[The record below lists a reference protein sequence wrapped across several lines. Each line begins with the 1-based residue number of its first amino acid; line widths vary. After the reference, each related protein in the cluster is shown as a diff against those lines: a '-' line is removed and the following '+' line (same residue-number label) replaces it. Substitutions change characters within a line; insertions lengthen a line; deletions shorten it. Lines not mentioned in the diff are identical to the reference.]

1 MASLVALLAL
11 LPSLVV
17 ESSSTE
23 LLLSLRGPD
32 SGVYLCICLGCRD
45 EWRDDITD
53 AEGGVRLASAWEDA
67 GGETREAAGTEK
79 EEDMCSSAGSMGKS
93 FLTEIIGVG
102 DEFE

>member
-1 MASLVALLAL
+1 MGSLAALLAL
-11 LPSLVV
+11 LPSLVI

-45 EWRDDITD
+45 ECRDDIAD
-53 AEGGVRLASAWEDA
+53 GEGGVRLASAWEDA
-67 GGETREAAGTEK
+67 GGEARDATGTEK

-93 FLTEIIGVG
+93 FLTEIVG